1 MPRRRWK
8 KPSRGARSKA
18 ARPPTDDR
26 AVASVAHHLASSTG
40 SGSGS
45 TLVRL
50 RFGIVARADELVA
63 DERLLA
69 AYASLFDAR
78 DDVTLS
84 ILDGMQDGEL
94 VAELAAAAERAGLSD
109 DASADLVALASK
121 SAEGERLVALG
132 ADAVYS
138 RAGLGEAFTN
148 LPVFDDGTAAQ
159 LRALAADAG
168 SVGALSSSESQVEDA
183 APLLPLYEEEPGLIR
198 SSLCSHAYMTT
209 DSYAAWCAR
218 FKQQPSMHRKQW
230 EWVIICDAL
239 HERGLLGPGKRG
251 IGFGVGL
258 EPLPALFASDGCEIV
273 ATDLA
278 LDNAASQGWVAGD
291 QHAASL
297 DQLNSLGLCPP
308 DEFRERVSFRFADMN
323 DIATDL
329 RGFDFTWSSCCFE
342 HLGSIEHGLTF
353 VERSLDCLRPGG
365 IAIHTTEFN
374 LSSNDDTVDQGGTVI
389 FRRQDIDRLAQR
401 LTAQGHKICLD
412 YTEGTTVYDRFV
424 DLPPYQQDPHIRLLL
439 SGYVSTSICLIVRK
453 GG

>member
-1 MPRRRWK
+1 MTWP
-8 KPSRGARSKA
+8 
-18 ARPPTDDR
+18 
-26 AVASVAHHLASSTG
+26 VASVAHHLASPTG
-40 SGSGS
+40 SGSPL

-50 RFGIVARADELVA
+50 RFGIIARADELVA

-69 AYASLFDAR
+69 AYASLFNSR

-84 ILDGMQDGEL
+84 ILDGMRDGEL
-94 VAELAAAAERAGLSD
+94 VPELAAAVDRAGLSD
-109 DASADLVALASK
+109 DASADLLALADT
-121 SAEGERLVALG
+121 SADGERLIALG

-138 RAGLGEAFTN
+138 RTGLGEAFTN
-148 LPVFDDGTAAQ
+148 LPAFDDDSAAE

-168 SVGALSSSESQVEDA
+168 AVGEVSVGADFDA
-183 APLLPLYEEEPGLIR
+183 AMPLLPLYEEEPGFIR

-209 DSYAAWCAR
+209 ESYAAWCAR
-218 FKQQPSMHRKQW
+218 FKQQPSLHRKQW

-239 HERGLLGPGKRG
+239 HERGLLAPGKRG

-278 LDNAASQGWVAGD
+278 VDNAASQGWIAGD

-297 DQLNSLGLCPP
+297 EQLNSLGLCTP
-308 DEFRERVSFRFADMN
+308 DEFRERVSFRSADMN
-323 DIATDL
+323 DIAPDL

-342 HLGSIEHGLTF
+342 HLGSIEHGLNF

-365 IAIHTTEFN
+365 VAIHTTEFN

-401 LTAQGHKICLD
+401 LTAQGHKISLD

-424 DLPPYQQDPHIRLLL
+424 DLPPYQQDPHLRLLL
-439 SGYVSTSICLIVRK
+439 AGYVSTSICLIVRK
-453 GG
+453 AG